1 MHRIH
6 RYHWPQ
12 IRYKLT
18 SPSIRLPAF
27 VRKRRSFSFFFLS
40 WAAVWGKMC
49 EEGILPHL
57 RGIWL
62 THDLLRNCRLE
73 ASKRGVVSALR
84 AAREKR
90 TEGGRQ
96 KMRIYARVSGRWST
110 SPRAADLYAHGSRF
124 ALFLG
129 RQESGRVDLSGVTVR
144 DNHRIPVRNGEAK
157 LCLPNG

>member
-49 EEGILPHL
+49 EKGHLAHL
-57 RGIWL
+57 RGMWL

-73 ASKRGVVSALR
+73 ASKRGGVS
-84 AAREKR
+84 ER
-90 TEGGRQ
+90 TMRCGQQGRKGRRGANICACFRSMVDKSESFVPILCLLLTHHHCWRCSAGRQ
-96 KMRIYARVSGRWST
+96 RKQDRHRPST
-110 SPRAADLYAHGSRF
+110 SPSSRASEPL
-124 ALFLG
+124 
-129 RQESGRVDLSGVTVR
+129 
-144 DNHRIPVRNGEAK
+144 
-157 LCLPNG
+157 